1 MGIRERKIE
10 HYLND
15 EVARLGG
22 LTYKWTGA
30 AGAPDRIVILEGVV
44 WFVEVKTVDGTLS
57 PVQRR
62 RHNEML
68 SRGAKVTTVYGY
80 EGVDEFI
87 KELKDAVIKTT
98 ALA

>member
-10 HYLND
+10 TYLHD

-30 AGAPDRIVILEGVV
+30 AGVPDRIVILEGAV

-62 RHNEML
+62 RHTEIS
-68 SRGAKVTTVYGY
+68 SRLARVTTVYGHH
-80 EGVDEFI
+80 GVDEFI
-87 KELKDAVIKTT
+87 KELRNVATTTTT
-98 ALA
+98 A